1 MIRNGGVGIALV
13 TAVLFATSIA
23 IADEVEKPW
32 RGVHVMAWGIAGGE
46 EGLPALKR
54 AITEVLVPLGV
65 NTLVYEVGYNFE
77 FESHPDMRFDKITT
91 KAAAHDLATHCRANG
106 IRLIPQ
112 FNCLGH
118 QSWAKQNLVFPLV
131 ANHPEMEEVPDVP
144 ESERP
149 KLLKSWCPLHPG
161 VNAIVFDLLDEIVEA
176 FEADALHVGM
186 DEVLVIGSPQCPR
199 CAGKDPAELFAKAV
213 NDLHGHVVER
223 RGWTMLMWGDRLLDA
238 SVPNM
243 GNGWEAS
250 DKGTAPAI
258 DLIPTDIVICDW
270 HYSVQP
276 DYPSVRLFQEK
287 GFRVWPASYK
297 STEAALALLE
307 CAQRDAT
314 DRMLGYLGTS
324 WVLQPGYFAEA
335 LLGEGEGDTEARND
349 RAIPAAAALKASMA
363 RMNHSAIA
371 Q

>member
-1 MIRNGGVGIALV
+1 MIMIAQIALAAV
-13 TAVLFATSIA
+13 SLTAAG
-23 IADEVEKPW
+23 DEVQQPW
-32 RGVHVMAWGIAGGE
+32 RGVHVMAWGVAGGE

-91 KAAAHDLATHCRANG
+91 KAAARDLAAHCRANG

-118 QSWAKQNLVFPLV
+118 QSWAKGGLVFPLM
-131 ANHPEMEEVPDVP
+131 AKHPDMEEIPDVP
-144 ESERP
+144 EANRP
-149 KLLKSWCPLHPG
+149 KLLKSWCPKHPG
-161 VNAIVFDLLDEIVEA
+161 VNDIIFDLLDEIVLA
-176 FEADALHVGM
+176 FEADAIHVGM
-186 DEVLVIGSPQCPR
+186 DEVLVIGSPKCPR
-199 CAGKDPAELFAKAV
+199 CAGQDPAHLFAQAV
-213 NDLHGHVVER
+213 MDIHDHVVCK
-223 RGWTMLMWGDRLLDA
+223 RGWKMLMWGDRLLDA

-258 DLIPTDIVICDW
+258 DLIPKDIIICDW

-276 DYPSVRLFQEK
+276 DYPSVRLFLEK
-287 GFRVWPASYK
+287 RFKVWPAGYK
-297 STEAALALLE
+297 NKEAALALVKSS
-307 CAQRDAT
+307 QRDAT

-335 LLGEGEGDTEARND
+335 LLGEGEGDLEARMD
-349 RAIPAAAALKASMA
+349 RAIPAAEALKACMERLKISEPREQLA
-363 RMNHSAIA
+363 PE
-371 Q
+371 